1 MDDQINLLEKDF
13 YRKVEEP
20 GYLKHILYGDSV
32 AKYTTIDIQLN
43 DNITYTLTFNDLWE
57 YLINKLNKEV
67 IYQNDKEYIFLTY
80 EFKILSY
87 HLNSDKLIYEY
98 PSYIMRHSI
107 KDDLISL
114 QLTNFKYID
123 VTKNHSLIGYTNN
136 NLYIVPP
143 YYCNE
148 VLVNKLNFPLSKLI
162 DYNNIKNLKGLKVLN
177 KNKIEYNDYVY
188 DICNPSTQMFFAN
201 NILVH
206 NTDSI
211 IFKIPTKN
219 TEQLELSELWDRAEI
234 TAENINKLI
243 IDYTKNILLPRSNI
257 NPERNQTFF
266 KTELLMESILLLDV
280 KKKYA
285 YKLLIKEG
293 KILNPPKISYTGIE
307 VIKSNGIKITQEMLK
322 KIIEDIALE
331 VKLNLTEKKE
341 NTVKTIEIFYN
352 NFIEA
357 VNSFNFEYI
366 GIPGK
371 WSKDKQII
379 NGMKLYN
386 HIMNEHIFEQSSSG
400 RFLYI
405 KSVNIGEFK
414 NSVGI
419 CIPYSFNIDILK
431 EKFKIFNIE
440 IDMKTQWSKIF
451 NTTCERVIKIIKS
464 VN

>member
-20 GYLKHILYGDSV
+20 GYLKHILYGD
-32 AKYTTIDIQLN
+32 
-43 DNITYTLTFNDLWE
+43 
-57 YLINKLNKEV
+57 
-67 IYQNDKEYIFLTY
+67 
-80 EFKILSY
+80 
-87 HLNSDKLIYEY
+87 
-98 PSYIMRHSI
+98 
-107 KDDLISL
+107 
-114 QLTNFKYID
+114 
-123 VTKNHSLIGYTNN
+123 
-136 NLYIVPP
+136 
-143 YYCNE
+143 
-148 VLVNKLNFPLSKLI
+148 
-162 DYNNIKNLKGLKVLN
+162 
-177 KNKIEYNDYVY
+177 
-188 DICNPSTQMFFAN
+188 
-201 NILVH
+201 
-206 NTDSI
+206 TDSI

-405 KSVNIGEFK
+405 KSVNIGAFK

-419 CIPYSFNIDILK
+419 CIPYSFNIDILR

-440 IDMKTQWSKIF
+440 IDVKTQWSKIF